1 MDYRYL
7 HPAEMRDA
15 TPDLRHAPSIACG
28 LFDRLGHTIDA
39 IRGPLKQPSESPR
52 KSLHESREHNDAE
65 AKPRKRSQKLP
76 ADEATLQQVE
86 DDFWALLQKGIPA
99 SEDNESM
106 KGGFIT
112 VKLRELRDIY
122 DSAAPL
128 QLRDYQIHAVNQI
141 LRILLDRGKSAL
153 LAYSIGLR
161 KTIIV
166 IDIYVRRT

>member
-39 IRGPLKQPSESPR
+39 IRGPLKQPSESPGN
-52 KSLHESREHNDAE
+52 SLHESREHSDAE

-76 ADEATLQQVE
+76 ADEATLQQ
-86 DDFWALLQKGIPA
+86 GIPA
-99 SEDNESM
+99 SEENESM